1 MDKSLLR
8 GLADKFN
15 QLPEEKKK
23 SVLEELNNIGS
34 ESGGVD
40 KLLAEIKTA
49 QKFPNNQSQKILKI
63 TACDFCMY
71 RGETMCF
78 AGQNLANKNLCESV
92 RLFNKGK
99 RIANE
104 RALALY
110 ERELRRFKKMLNVV
124 SEDGTGGKLI
134 SVGGSLADFEKALKD
149 DK

>member
-1 MDKSLLR
+1 MEKSLLR

-23 SVLEELNNIGS
+23 SVLEELNNIDS

-49 QKFPNNQSQKILKI
+49 QKFQNNQKQKILTK
-63 TACDFCMY
+63 TACDFC
-71 RGETMCF
+71 REPWCWF
-78 AGQNLANKNLCESV
+78 EKKHVNKGFCDKL
-92 RLFNKGK
+92 RLFNTGK

-110 ERELRRFKKMLNVV
+110 EQELRRFKKILNVV
-124 SEDGTGGKLI
+124 SKDGTGGEFI
-134 SVGGSLADFEKALKD
+134 SVDSSLADFKKALED
-149 DK
+149 DN

>member
-23 SVLEELNNIGS
+23 SVLEELNNIDS
-34 ESGGVD
+34 ESGGVN

-49 QKFPNNQSQKILKI
+49 QKFQNNQKQKILTK
-63 TACDFCMY
+63 TAGDFCNIDWCGY
-71 RGETMCF
+71 EVHKLDKNACF
-78 AGQNLANKNLCESV
+78 RV
-92 RLFNKGK
+92 RCFEQGRRK
-99 RIANE
+99 ANE

-110 ERELRRFKKMLNVV
+110 ERELRQFKRVLNEV
-124 SEDGTGGKLI
+124 SSDKTGGDLI
-134 SVGGSLADFEKALKD
+134 SVGGSIAAFKKALED